1 VLKSKT
7 CHLKFALLAISHL
20 LGEKSGKRIGM
31 KLNIAVIDAEIL
43 NKMATTKYKTLRL
56 ILGDQLNINHSWFKK
71 VDDTITYVMMEVRT
85 ETDYVQHHIQKVIG
99 IFASMQSFAKLLQ
112 KHKHKVIYIKLN
124 DKNNL
129 QSFDKNCDLLIL
141 QNNFTNFE
149 YQLSDEF
156 RVDEHLNQYAKSLA
170 IPSSVIDTEHFYSS
184 RNELGNLFEGKKMYL
199 METFYRYMRK
209 KHHILIVDGDKPLH
223 GKWNFDEDNRQK
235 LPKNHKPT
243 TPLLFLNDVTEI
255 ETEIKKAKVKTIGTV
270 KATHFLWPIN
280 RDQSLQLLDFFVKE
294 CLPLFGTFQDAMA
307 PNEWSLYHSRLSFSM
322 NIKLIS
328 PQEVV
333 NRAVFEYNKRPEEIE
348 YNQLEGFVRQI
359 IGWREYMRGIYW
371 LKMPEYGALN
381 YFEHTEKLPDW
392 FWTGKTKMNC
402 LKNAIAQS
410 LEFAYAHHIQRL
422 MITGNFALLAGVNPN
437 EVDAWYLGIYID
449 AFEWVEITN
458 TRGMSQF
465 ADGGIV
471 GSKPYV
477 SSATYINKM
486 SSYCTGCYYDKA
498 KKTGDKAC
506 PFNSLYW
513 NFYDKHESKL
523 AKNPRIG
530 MMYNVWR
537 KMQPNAKAELL
548 EQADYYLKH
557 INEL

>member
-1 VLKSKT
+1 MTVKK
-7 CHLKFALLAISHL
+7 
-20 LGEKSGKRIGM
+20 
-31 KLNIAVIDAEIL
+31 
-43 NKMATTKYKTLRL
+43 NKILRL
-56 ILGDQLNINHSWFKK
+56 ILGDQLNSNHSWFK
-71 VDDTITYVMMEVRT
+71 TIDETVTYVLMEIRT
-85 ETDYVQHHIQKVIG
+85 ETDYTTHHIQKVLG
-99 IFASMQSFAKLLQ
+99 IFAAMQQFGDALQ
-112 KHKHKVIYIKLN
+112 KQKHNVIYIKLN
-124 DKNNL
+124 GQNNF
-129 QSFDKNCDLLIL
+129 QSFDKNCDFLIIKH
-141 QNNFTNFE
+141 QFTQFE
-149 YQLSDEF
+149 YQLPDEY
-156 RVDEHLNQYAKSLA
+156 RVDEHLKKFAQSLI
-170 IPSSVIDTEHFYSS
+170 IPTKVVDTEHFYST
-184 RNELGNLFEGKKMYL
+184 RNELGILFEGKKTYL

-209 KHHILIVDGDKPLH
+209 KHNVLIVNGDKPLH
-223 GKWNFDEDNRQK
+223 GQWNFDEDNRQK
-235 LPKNHKPT
+235 LPKEHKPT
-243 TPLLFLNDVTEI
+243 LPFLFENNVSEI
-255 ETEIKKAKVKTIGTV
+255 EKEIKIANIKTIGTV
-270 KATHFLWPIN
+270 DVKNFLWPIN
-280 RDQSLQLLDFFVKE
+280 REQSLQLLDFFVKE

-333 NRAVFEYNKRPEEIE
+333 NKAIEEYNLRPEEIE
-348 YNQLEGFVRQI
+348 FNQLEGFVRQI

-371 LKMPEYGALN
+371 LKMPSYAALN
-381 YFEHTEKLPDW
+381 YFEHTEKLPQW
-392 FWTGKTKMNC
+392 YWTGKTKMSC
-402 LKNAIAQS
+402 LKNAINQS
-410 LEFAYAHHIQRL
+410 LQFAYAHHIQRL

-486 SSYCTGCYYDKA
+486 SSYCSGCYYDKA

-513 NFYDKHESKL
+513 NFYDKHETRL

-537 KMQPNAKAELL
+537 RMEPKAKADIL
-548 EQADYYLKH
+548 EQAKFYLEH
-557 INEL
+557 INDL